1 MDRLN
6 TESGKLPLLDVATAS
21 VFPASSP
28 PAITGRQRLA
38 LVPDVRNWAFDHIA
52 RNMTRPLSDGCDVE
66 VFYLRDYKDYPQLYL
81 DLFMGEHPF
90 DLIHFFWRESLTALF
105 DPANLHRV
113 VQGLP
118 PDQQDQ
124 FLWNVARTTKTT
136 SVYDHLFLG
145 PDEKET
151 AQRRSLALADAYTV
165 SSPRLEKIYQAQWP
179 LPPPA
184 FMLPDA
190 VDLTR
195 FKPGPLGRQGR
206 PGQDVHVG
214 WTGNSAWGE
223 PGRDHKGLKTIFRPA
238 LERLQREGHPVRSV
252 VQDRQE
258 TWISQEHMPEFY
270 DALDVYVCAS
280 LSEGTP
286 NPVLEAMACGLP
298 VLSTDVGIVRSA
310 FGPLQREFLVQD
322 RQSPEFYEKLRRLVT
337 DPDLRRRLSEE
348 NLESIKAWSW
358 KQRGSQWLAF
368 FSRAQEARAASS
380 ATTTQMALLTKL
392 LATGERSQ
400 QAEIGIK
407 QQRVQL
413 AQLSAEVARQREI
426 LQRPT
431 FRWLAKLSHPLS
443 AWLHGG
449 SRRG

>member
-1 MDRLN
+1 
-6 TESGKLPLLDVATAS
+6 

-145 PDEKET
+145 PGREGDRATTEPGPGRCLHRQFATTGKN
-151 AQRRSLALADAYTV
+151 L
-165 SSPRLEKIYQAQWP
+165 SSPVAASTARIHAAGCRGSDAIQART
-179 LPPPA
+179 A
-184 FMLPDA
+184 GG
-190 VDLTR
+190 V
-195 FKPGPLGRQGR
+195 KVGPGRMSTWAGP
-206 PGQDVHVG
+206 
-214 WTGNSAWGE
+214 GNSAWGE